1 MVLASGAKNQHGQML
16 LAAGT
21 ALEEKHVRILKSW
34 GVVEADIVDSG
45 DSKDAASASDVPPEF
60 QVKAGEVEEQRF
72 VIAER
77 KHPALSELFAL
88 AKNRTAKRL
97 WRESHAS

>member
-34 GVVEADIVDSG
+34 GVVEADIVDVG
-45 DSKDAASASDVPPEF
+45 DSKDSATVSDVPPEF
-60 QVKAGEVEEQRF
+60 QVKAGEFEEQRF
-72 VIAER
+72 VISER
-77 KHPALSELFAL
+77 KHPALSELFVL

>member
-1 MVLASGAKNQHGQML
+1 MTLASGAKNQHGQML

-21 ALEEKHVRILKSW
+21 VLEEKHVRILKSW
-34 GVVEADIVDSG
+34 GVQEAEVVDVG
-45 DSKDAASASDVPPEF
+45 DAAAAASTDIPTEF
-60 QVKAGEVEEQRF
+60 QMRAGEMEEQRF
-72 VIAER
+72 VLADR

>member
-1 MVLASGAKNQHGQML
+1 MTLAAGAKNQHGQML
-16 LAAGT
+16 LASGT
-21 ALEEKHVRILKSW
+21 VLEEKHVRILKSW
-34 GVVEADIVDSG
+34 GVQEADVVDVA
-45 DSKDAASASDVPPEF
+45 DAAEAAGSEIPTEF
-60 QVKAGEVEEQRF
+60 QTRAGEVEEQRF
-72 VIAER
+72 ILADR